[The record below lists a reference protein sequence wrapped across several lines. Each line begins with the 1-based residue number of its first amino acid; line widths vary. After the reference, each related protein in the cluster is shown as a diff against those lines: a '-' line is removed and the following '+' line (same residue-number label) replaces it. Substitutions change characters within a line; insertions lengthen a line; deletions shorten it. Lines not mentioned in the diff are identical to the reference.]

1 MLSLASDRGLY
12 GTRLCS
18 FEWFR
23 DPHQLALL
31 LLVGLVF
38 RVVPRTALQAISLGF
53 VSAAE
58 TVVSKSVSKW
68 PQRVSVDALT
78 VFWMAVDDEH
88 SFDASESMLRS
99 SFAWGACLESKV
111 HLVACD
117 SPRCEYYDIAFVSS
131 ESPFLDLCRAK
142 CDRISRRGFVWER

>member
-1 MLSLASDRGLY
+1 MRSLASDRGLY

-38 RVVPRTALQAISLGF
+38 RVVPGTELQAISLGF
-53 VSAAE
+53 ASASE
-58 TVVSKSVSKW
+58 TIVSKTVSKW
-68 PQRVSVDALT
+68 PQRVFVDALT
-78 VFWMAVDDEH
+78 AFGMVVDDEH
-88 SFDASESMLRS
+88 SFDASESMLRP

-111 HLVACD
+111 RLVACD
-117 SPRCEYYDIAFVSS
+117 SPRCEYYDIALVGS
-131 ESPFLDLCRAK
+131 ESPFLDPRRAK
-142 CDRISRRGFVWER
+142 RDRISRK